1 MRFLLDTNVVCEI
14 TAKNPEPRVLKW
26 IDAHSHESLL
36 SIVTIG
42 EIWKGIHRLPEGKR
56 KRGLMRWVEN
66 LEQEFS
72 EQCLTLDTQTLKAW
86 GKLYAANEAR
96 GFQLDVIDSL
106 IAAQA
111 LQQNLIVVTR
121 NITDYPAETTTLN
134 PWIP

>member
-14 TAKNPEPRVLKW
+14 TAKNPEARVLDW
-26 IDAHSHESLL
+26 IDAHSHESFL

-72 EQCLTLDTQTLKAW
+72 EQCLALDTQTLKIW
-86 GKLYAANEAR
+86 GNLYAANEAR
-96 GFQLDVIDSL
+96 GFQLDVVDSL

-111 LQQNLIVVTR
+111 LQHNLIVVTR
-121 NITDYPAETTTLN
+121 NITDYPTEATTLN